1 MHIGIVSA
9 HCHGRTQLSPG
20 IQRWTNN
27 VTWPL
32 GSCNTKD
39 KARKQIVVIQ
49 CYCGGRGREKTAK
62 CVYNKILRG
71 SLVNTTFK
79 QRFEGRVGIYIN
91 RQWRKG
97 STFQTERLSLT
108 KAKTEER
115 KQQVWKNP
123 YYSLLLE
130 AGSKTLNT
138 HTYKWIGKT
147 NNRD

>member
-71 SLVNTTFK
+71 SLVNMTFK

-91 RQWRKG
+91 RQWKREVH
-97 STFQTERLSLT
+97 SRQRD
-108 KAKTEER
+108 
-115 KQQVWKNP
+115 
-123 YYSLLLE
+123 SLLQRQRQKK
-130 AGSKTLNT
+130 GNNGKF
-138 HTYKWIGKT
+138 GKT
-147 NNRD
+147 HVIPCC